1 MIFLNPSSFDPY
13 YKQITDQLRSAILT
27 ERITADTVLPSVRE
41 LASQIGVSVITVK
54 RAYSDLEKEG
64 LLFTRPG
71 IGTFVSSVAKE
82 EVMELHT
89 EEVLERFLKTIAY
102 AKNNG
107 IDENAIRTVFEKAL
121 SIGQTNP

>member
-1 MIFLNPSSFDPY
+1 MILLNPSSFDPY
-13 YKQITDQLRSAILT
+13 YKQITDQLRSAILAG
-27 ERITADTVLPSVRE
+27 RITAETVLPSVRE

-107 IDENAIRTVFEKAL
+107 IDEIAIRIVFEKAL
-121 SIGQTNP
+121 SMGQTNQ